1 MMVAPSLA
9 WKVMSWPSMV
19 GSLAATDSGL
29 CAAGDGDAAGDA
41 AGEAAGDAAGDGD
54 AAGLAAGD
62 AATAGDAAGAVVGL
76 GGVVGAVVGCAAGCG
91 AQPSASSKVA
101 AEATPPVMLRTRR
114 TRSRRDRW
122 PSL

>member
-29 CAAGDGDAAGDA
+29 CAAGDGDAAG
-41 AGEAAGDAAGDGD
+41 E
-54 AAGLAAGD
+54 AAGD